1 VDRDARRTASEEE
14 WMIASSARVATEHPT
29 RYLKQLCEHFAHEAP
44 RHSGQEIH
52 VTFDDHEGFVDFAP
66 VVSGALRLD
75 AREEGVLAVEASG
88 TDQASLE
95 RVQRILTEHVERL
108 GQRDGLT
115 VEWVPAWEQPATG

>member
-1 VDRDARRTASEEE
+1 
-14 WMIASSARVATEHPT
+14 MIAGSARVATEHPT

-52 VTFDDHEGFVDFAP
+52 VTFDDHEGLVDFTP

-75 AREEGVLAVEASG
+75 ARHEGVLAVEASG

-95 RVQRILTEHVERL
+95 RVQRILTEHVERF
-108 GQRDGLT
+108 GHHDGLT
-115 VEWVPAWEQPATG
+115 VEWAAPSEQPPTG